1 MVALIIFWLSLILLI
16 YTFAGYPVLIA
27 ILAKIFPRR
36 KKYLLSSSPLRVS
49 VVLVVYNE
57 ERRILSRIENLLNT
71 NYPVEFLEL
80 IIVSDGSTDR
90 TNEIVTSLNHPKVR
104 LIQVNER
111 AGKSSGVNL
120 GVQNA
125 TGDIIVFCDARQKF
139 NADTIPMLVS
149 HFNDPEVGAVS
160 GSLEID
166 PASTSVGTG
175 VDLYWRIEKMVRYNE
190 SLFDSCIGCT
200 GAVYAI
206 RKELF
211 EPIPTDT
218 ILDDVVIPMKI
229 AIKGY
234 RVIFDPN
241 AVAYDP
247 QPLEPEK
254 EKIRK
259 ERTLAGNFQ
268 MLFRY
273 PQWIF
278 PWNNRLFFQLI
289 SHKYMRLTGPVFMC
303 GMFFSNLF
311 LIQKNFYMI
320 IMILQFFFYYLAFLG
335 FVFEESKVRL
345 FSIPA
350 GFVFLNW
357 QVVSGFVYYLKN
369 RNRQT
374 WMTVNESAG

>member
-166 PASTSVGTG
+166 PASTSVGAG

-190 SLFDSCIGCT
+190 SVFDSCIGCT

-211 EPIPTDT
+211 EPIPADT

-311 LIQKNFYMI
+311 FIQKNFYMV
-320 IMILQFFFYYLAFLG
+320 IMILQIFFYYLAFLG
-335 FVFEESKVRL
+335 FVFKESKVRL

>member
-1 MVALIIFWLSLILLI
+1 MVALIIFWLSIILLV
-16 YTFAGYPVLIA
+16 YTFVGYPCLISL
-27 ILAKIFPRR
+27 LAKIFPAR
-36 KKYLLSSSPLRVS
+36 KKYLLSPSPLHVS
-49 VVLVVYNE
+49 VVLVAYNE
-57 ERRILSRIENLLNT
+57 ERRIQSRIENLLNT
-71 NYPVEFLEL
+71 NYPLEL
-80 IIVSDGSTDR
+80 LEIVIVSDGSTDK
-90 TNEIVTSLNHPKVR
+90 TNETITSLNNPKIK
-104 LIQVNER
+104 LIQVTER
-111 AGKSSGVNL
+111 SGKSSGVNL

-125 TGDIIVFCDARQKF
+125 SGDIIVFCDARQRF
-139 NADTIPMLVS
+139 TPETIPALVS
-149 HFNDPEVGAVS
+149 HFSDPEVGAVS

-166 PASTSVGTG
+166 PATTSVGAG
-175 VDLYWRIEKMVRYNE
+175 VDIYWRIEKMIRYSE
-190 SLFDSCIGCT
+190 SVFDSCIGCT

-211 EPIPTDT
+211 EPLPEDT

-241 AVAYDP
+241 ALAYDP

-278 PWNNRLFFQLI
+278 PWKNRLFFQLI
-289 SHKYMRLTGPVFMC
+289 SHKYLRLLGPIFLFA
-303 GMFFSNLF
+303 MFFSNLF
-311 LIQKNFYMI
+311 LISKKFYMV
-320 IMILQFFFYYLAFLG
+320 IMILQILFYYLVFLG
-335 FVFEESKVRL
+335 FVFRESKIKL

-357 QVVSGFVYYLKN
+357 QVVSGFIYYIKN
-369 RNRQT
+369 RNRRVWT
-374 WMTVNESAG
+374 TVNENSN